1 MGFYK
6 LFEQDYSLYNYL
18 ENFRIPNKKNKE
30 CYIKDGYNIE
40 QLTHAFSKHIIKSSL
55 EDEEI
60 NPKIRFGLKK
70 IILSTKNIFENNGIK
85 NSVITHGTVEYHRY
99 INGNFMPFT
108 LHYDDF
114 GGVDYTVNTAIY
126 YLTKTVEGGDL
137 EIYNDDDEKLIET
150 IDVKPNPGKIKIV
163 LMEGNVLHNVNQITS
178 EGIRECVVVQLKCL
192 R

>member
-6 LFEQDYSLYNYL
+6 LFEEDYNLYNYL
-18 ENFRIPNKKNKE
+18 ENFRIPNKNNKE

-40 QLTHAFSKHIIKSSL
+40 ELTHNFSKHIIKSSL

-60 NPKIRFGLKK
+60 NPKIRFSLKK
-70 IILSTKNIFENNGIK
+70 IIHSTNKIFENNEIK
-85 NSVITHGTVEYHRY
+85 NNVITHGNIEYHRY
-99 INGNFMPFT
+99 LNGNVMPFT

-114 GGVDYTVNTAIY
+114 GGVDYTVNTIIY
-126 YLTKTVEGGDL
+126 YLTKTVDGGDL
-137 EIYNDDDEKLIET
+137 EIYDDNEKLIET

-163 LMEGNVLHNVNQITS
+163 LMEGNVLHNINKITS
-178 EGIRECVVVQLKCL
+178 NGIRECVVVQLKCL